1 MEKNDN
7 FFKKI
12 QNNIQYII
20 KIKSFKLQKM
30 LNKNI
35 IEQIMLKHEKRIFD
49 EIRIINFRSIQ
60 PTLKVIEYSY
70 FFWL

>member
-1 MEKNDN
+1 MIN

-60 PTLKVIEYSY
+60 PTLKVIGYSY

>member
-7 FFKKI
+7 FLKKI

>member
-1 MEKNDN
+1 MIN

>member
-1 MEKNDN
+1 MIN

-70 FFWL
+70 FF

>member
-20 KIKSFKLQKM
+20 KIKSFKLQKI